1 MVKREAKCTLIQEGV
16 KLKKNLRTGMTCL
29 KCHRN
34 TAEVFADCVI
44 NCTCE
49 VTKKKKLLSNLKYT
63 YLFIESYL
71 PLHRY
76 L

>member
-44 NCTCE
+44 NCTCPCID
-49 VTKKKKLLSNLKYT
+49 TYNNKNTINSNNK
-63 YLFIESYL
+63 
-71 PLHRY
+71 
-76 L
+76 